1 MNNNFENDYGQ
12 LYIYIGNDDLF
23 KKLCKEINYDTD
35 TLKYLNDMVN
45 YHSATRSTLT
55 PTKGAFI
62 RFEND
67 YYESGWDDYDS
78 YNKNFDERITFFNA
92 LQRDECNYYLKN
104 YMKDIEDNGY
114 INIEK
119 YEYIKGYK
127 YEYPEL
133 YDSLDYED
141 FRKLCLKCIEN
152 NYDED
157 TLECLNYAT
166 RLYNKEQKYNIDLMK
181 DYVNALDNKDS
192 TKDFVKN
199 FVNDDKELEKD
210 NFERDDFER

>member
-1 MNNNFENDYGQ
+1 
-12 LYIYIGNDDLF
+12 
-23 KKLCKEINYDTD
+23 
-35 TLKYLNDMVN
+35 
-45 YHSATRSTLT
+45 
-55 PTKGAFI
+55 
-62 RFEND
+62 
-67 YYESGWDDYDS
+67 
-78 YNKNFDERITFFNA
+78 
-92 LQRDECNYYLKN
+92 
-104 YMKDIEDNGY
+104 MKDIEDNGY

-133 YDSLDYED
+133 YDSLYYED

-166 RLYNKEQKYNIDLMK
+166 RLYNKEQKDNIDLMK

-199 FVNDDKELEKD
+199 FVDNRNKEKD
-210 NFERDDFER
+210 DYERDDFER